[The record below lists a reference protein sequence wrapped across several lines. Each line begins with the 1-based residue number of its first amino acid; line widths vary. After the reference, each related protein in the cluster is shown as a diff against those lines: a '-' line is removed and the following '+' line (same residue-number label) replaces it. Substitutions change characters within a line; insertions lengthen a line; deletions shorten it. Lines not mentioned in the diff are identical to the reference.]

1 VASDFTGSPRLL
13 KGALVVFEAL
23 KPVPTNLIA
32 FQYNPDQVTRQFQQ
46 GRGGGGGQGSPAPEP
61 CRNAGDTQ
69 RVVPPTQ
76 HFRMQ
81 VELDAT
87 DQLESV
93 NPLAVATGL
102 HPTLAALE
110 LLLYP
115 PSTEIILGKVLSK
128 LGSAR
133 VSPASAPLVLLVW
146 GPLRVVP
153 VRVESIAI
161 TEEAF
166 DQLLNPIRAKVDLG
180 LRMLTDREL
189 KIAGPPF
196 AQLALV
202 NQIAK
207 EVLARTAPVTSVAQI
222 GGGLKLF

>member
-1 VASDFTGSPRLL
+1 MPSDFTGSPRLL

-23 KPVPTNLIA
+23 KPVPTNIIA
-32 FQYNPDQVTRQFQQ
+32 FQYNPDQVSRQFQQ
-46 GRGGGGGQGSPAPEP
+46 VRCGPPADP

-69 RVVPPTQ
+69 RVLPPTES
-76 HFRMQ
+76 FRMA

-87 DQLESV
+87 DQLESA
-93 NPLAVATGL
+93 NPLAIASGL

-110 LLLYP
+110 LLLFP
-115 PSTEIILGKVLSK
+115 PSRDIILGKILAK

-146 GPLRVVP
+146 GPLRVIP
-153 VRVESIAI
+153 VRIESIAI

-166 DQLLNPIRAKVDLG
+166 DQLLNPIRAKVELG
-180 LRMLTDREL
+180 LRTLTAREL
-189 KIAGPPF
+189 RTAGPPF
-196 AQLALV
+196 NTLALV

-207 EVLARTAPVTSVAQI
+207 EVLARTAAVTSVAEI
-222 GGGLKLF
+222 GGSLKLF